1 MKENS
6 KGGLP
11 EASAAEPEKKKR
23 KSATLPAVP
32 EPAVQS
38 ESTPVAP
45 AAEQCEASESP
56 RKKPAARRAKAKA
69 KAKGRPRGP
78 SAPAHPEGPEQ
89 EEPTAKKA
97 KKGPKGGGI
106 GKNGGVDKELAKTMQ
121 EFMRSYTSKKYVKS
135 QEQLRKVPGFNLYFA
150 REAAAFKMQ
159 DAEGKARQIGYFG
172 LRLDKCCSQAVN
184 VYLARAY
191 YDKMA
196 SESLSCEWADSEP
209 GLDYRALLI
218 NTADFA
224 HKCLK

>member
-45 AAEQCEASESP
+45 AAEQCEASESL
-56 RKKPAARRAKAKA
+56 RKKPAEAKA

-97 KKGPKGGGI
+97 KKGPKRGGI
-106 GKNGGVDKELAKTMQ
+106 GKNGGVDHAGVHAKLYL
-121 EFMRSYTSKKYVKS
+121 EEVC
-135 QEQLRKVPGFNLYFA
+135 EVPG
-150 REAAAFKMQ
+150 AAAQ
-159 DAEGKARQIGYFG
+159 GAWLQ
-172 LRLDKCCSQAVN
+172 LVLC
-184 VYLARAY
+184 
-191 YDKMA
+191 
-196 SESLSCEWADSEP
+196 P
-209 GLDYRALLI
+209 
-218 NTADFA
+218 
-224 HKCLK
+224 